1 MIRISGYLPEPYDD
15 LDTEA
20 YGNRQLQRT
29 KSRTYKIVAWSAIVS
44 GHDFFLGRYAR
55 GTDRTF
61 YLFAALSC
69 FSLPYNNALA
79 AVLAYGAV
87 AGHFLSVRSIAHM
100 SEDAPVFQSATPAS
114 VLNVI
119 YFPVRQSLLGCRL
132 LVLQREPKEAAAR
145 TFRPEEPCLT
155 LHEETRLLR
164 DTPYSRLPG
173 AGD

>member
-61 YLFAALSC
+61 
-69 FSLPYNNALA
+69 
-79 AVLAYGAV
+79 
-87 AGHFLSVRSIAHM
+87 AHM
-100 SEDAPVFQSATPAS
+100 SEDAPVFQSATPPS

-155 LHEETRLLR
+155 LHEATRLLR